1 MEKIAIFIDAG
12 YLNKVLEQDFDRTKI
27 DFEKMKNILSEND
40 NLLRAYYY
48 NCLPYQSSTPTDDEK
63 KRFSSCQKFHGK
75 LKRIDCFDVREGRL
89 EYRGTDDTGKRIF
102 VQKRVDIMLACDLVQ
117 LSIKNKI
124 EKAII
129 ITGDS
134 DFLPAIDIAK
144 KEGVSITLLHGST
157 CKPHNDLY
165 DIADHRKIIDQTFID
180 QILLN

>member
-12 YLNKVLEQDFDRTKI
+12 YFNKVLELDFKKTKI
-27 DFEKMKNILSEND
+27 DLDKMKNVLSKKY

-48 NCLPYQSSTPTDDEK
+48 NCLPYQSPTPTDDEK
-63 KRFSSCQKFHGK
+63 RRFSSAQKFHGK

-117 LSIKNKI
+117 LSMKNKI
-124 EKAII
+124 EQAVI

-144 KEGVSITLLHGST
+144 KEGVSITLLHGT
-157 CKPHNDLY
+157 ACKPHNDLY
-165 DIADHRKIIDQTFID
+165 DIADHRIVIDQAFID
-180 QILLN
+180 QILLD